1 MSFNNYHTK
10 IGKAM
15 AEQRKDSNISIE
27 ELSEKTG
34 VPTER
39 IENFEQGACDLPL
52 LDFMKLCKALDAD
65 PDSLIE

>member
-1 MSFNNYHTK
+1 MSFYNYHTK
-10 IGKAM
+10 IAKAM
-15 AEQRKDSNISIE
+15 AELRKESNISID

-39 IENFEQGACDLPL
+39 IESFEQGTCDLPL